1 MIVRLVEVFENTKF
15 TQDAKRYSVREI
27 FVNPDHVVC
36 LRSEPNYGRLL
47 EEGAMPDGLDHRQEF
62 TRVHMSRGQLGLD
75 IIVVGSPAMIE
86 SKLGTQEKELLRG

>member
-1 MIVRLVEVFENTKF
+1 MIIKLVEVFENKKF
-15 TQDAKRYSVREI
+15 TQEAKRYSVREV

-47 EEGAMPDGLDHRQEF
+47 QEGVLPEGLDSRQEF

-75 IIVVGSPAMIE
+75 IIVVGSPSSIE
-86 SKLGTQEKELLRG
+86 DKLGRTEKQVLRG

>member
-1 MIVRLVEVFENTKF
+1 MIVRLVEVFENKKF
-15 TQDAKRYSVREI
+15 TQESKKYATREV

-47 EEGAMPDGLDHRQEF
+47 QEGALPEGLESVQEF

-75 IIVVGSPAMIE
+75 IIVVGSPSSIE
-86 SKLGTQEKELLRG
+86 GKLGRTQQELLRG

>member
-1 MIVRLVEVFENTKF
+1 MIIKLVEVFENKKF
-15 TQDAKRYSVREI
+15 TQEAKRYSVREV

-47 EEGAMPDGLDHRQEF
+47 QEGVLPEGLDSRQEF

-75 IIVVGSPAMIE
+75 IIVVGSPSSIE
-86 SKLGTQEKELLRG
+86 DKLGRKEKQVLRG